1 MVPQSIVPANVA
13 ANQSARRL
21 TNLIRKALD
30 LNADPEVSEIENDNL
45 IVYFHKIAEF
55 MSTN

>member
-45 IVYFHKIAEF
+45 IVYFHKIA
-55 MSTN
+55 